1 MKLQVLLL
9 LLFSFVFTLPSFASK
24 EKSDSAVVLKTKG
37 DVFYST
43 GRFPE
48 ALDYYT
54 RALDKAENEKNNRVY
69 NACIGCIGNIYASI
83 GDYNRCLHYYQRG
96 YKAAV
101 KAEDVDL
108 QFKFLSNIVVCYCFI
123 NDINKAKAFFNVM
136 MRLPVQD
143 QQLRQYYYLNNQ
155 GYISQSAGDYIMAEY
170 YYKQTLAFAKERN
183 MPLMYVQDTYMEL
196 GNIALKRKNSKK
208 AISYFE
214 KGYELTLK
222 MNNSDKMS

>member
-83 GDYNRCLHYYQRG
+83 GDYNRCLHYYQR
-96 YKAAV
+96 
-101 KAEDVDL
+101 
-108 QFKFLSNIVVCYCFI
+108 
-123 NDINKAKAFFNVM
+123 
-136 MRLPVQD
+136 
-143 QQLRQYYYLNNQ
+143 
-155 GYISQSAGDYIMAEY
+155 
-170 YYKQTLAFAKERN
+170 
-183 MPLMYVQDTYMEL
+183 
-196 GNIALKRKNSKK
+196 
-208 AISYFE
+208 
-214 KGYELTLK
+214 
-222 MNNSDKMS
+222 

>member
-37 DVFYST
+37 DVFYYT

-54 RALDKAENEKNNRVY
+54 RGLDKAETEKNRRVY

-101 KAEDVDL
+101 EDNDTDM
-108 QFKFLSNIVVCYCFI
+108 QFSFLSNILACYCFMK
-123 NDINKAKAFFNVM
+123 DIKKAKAYFRLLM
-136 MRLPVQD
+136 QLPVSD
-143 QQLRQYYYLNNQ
+143 QQKRQYYCLYNQ
-155 GYISQSAGDYIMAEY
+155 GFIAQTAGDYVMAEY
-170 YYKQTLAFAKERN
+170 YHLKAFEYAKERN
-183 MPLMYVQDTYMEL
+183 MPAMYIQAQYMEL
-196 GNIALKRKNSKK
+196 GNIALRRKIPKRPYLILRK
-208 AISYFE
+208 A
-214 KGYELTLK
+214 TR
-222 MNNSDKMS
+222 